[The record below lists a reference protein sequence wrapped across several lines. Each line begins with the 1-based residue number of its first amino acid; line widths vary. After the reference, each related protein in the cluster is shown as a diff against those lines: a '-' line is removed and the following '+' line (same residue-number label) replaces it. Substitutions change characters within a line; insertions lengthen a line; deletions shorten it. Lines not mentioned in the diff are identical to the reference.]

1 MVLKMFSSTQNRMQ
15 ESIDNSSLIWVG
27 SKFAHS
33 KVKTAFTTVRFT
45 LDACSFHMKY
55 FSLQHYKRLSKNMAW
70 PSLLKV
76 LSFLLKSNLCLCP
89 FKVSPSLKEALNINL
104 NLKNRYRLDNIVG
117 ILNGFSVQSCLDK
130 LATRFQRDLV
140 IGMSR
145 DL

>member
-1 MVLKMFSSTQNRMQ
+1 MFSSTQNRMQ

-89 FKVSPSLKEALNINL
+89 FKVSPSLKEELFFCLNKRGTEHQ
-104 NLKNRYRLDNIVG
+104 LKFKKSLPIGQHCRDFERI
-117 ILNGFSVQSCLDK
+117 FRSVL
-130 LATRFQRDLV
+130 F
-140 IGMSR
+140 G
-145 DL
+145 